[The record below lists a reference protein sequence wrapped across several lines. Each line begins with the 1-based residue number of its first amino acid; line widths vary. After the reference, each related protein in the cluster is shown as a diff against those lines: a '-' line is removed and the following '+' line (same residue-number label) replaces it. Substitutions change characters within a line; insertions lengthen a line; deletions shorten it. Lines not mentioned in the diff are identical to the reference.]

1 MKRLSKVLFPTDF
14 SDCADQALSHAV
26 YFAETYE
33 AELHLLHA
41 IVLHGYDP
49 YNPEQDLPGLE
60 ERLYAQQH
68 QDAALR
74 LDESI
79 RTHATGNM
87 EIVQVE
93 KRGVSVAPVILDYAN
108 EHGIDLIVMGTH
120 GRRGLGQLF
129 LGSVAEEI
137 VRRSACPVLTV
148 REKEE
153 PKSMAE
159 MDEILV
165 PMDFSAHSRRALE
178 YAQRIAGSCDARLQ
192 LLHVVEQMIHPA
204 FYAMGKTSILDL
216 DPDIAGRSHQEMR
229 RWLEESKGPDV
240 PAETFVLDGRA
251 SRDIVGFAVD
261 NGSDLIVIATHGLTG
276 LDRFLIG
283 STTQKVVRRA
293 DCPVFT
299 VKPFGKSLVD

>member
-1 MKRLSKVLFPTDF
+1 MKRLKKVLFPTDF
-14 SDCADQALSHAV
+14 SSCADQALSHAV

-49 YNPEQDLPGLE
+49 YNPEQDMPGLE
-60 ERLYAQQH
+60 EKIYAQLH

-93 KRGVSVAPVILDYAN
+93 RRGVSVAPVILDYVTDN
-108 EHGIDLIVMGTH
+108 GIDLIVMGTH

-148 REKEE
+148 REREE
-153 PKSMAE
+153 PKSVAE

-165 PMDFSAHSRRALE
+165 PMDFSTHSRRALE
-178 YAQRIAGSCDARLQ
+178 YAQRIAGSCGARLQ

-204 FYAMGKTSILDL
+204 FYAIGKTSILEL
-216 DPDIAGRSHQEMR
+216 DPDIAGRSQKVR
-229 RWLEESKGPDV
+229 TCRSRPSCWTVV
-240 PAETFVLDGRA
+240 PA
-251 SRDIVGFAVD
+251 
-261 NGSDLIVIATHGLTG
+261 AT
-276 LDRFLIG
+276 
-283 STTQKVVRRA
+283 S
-293 DCPVFT
+293 
-299 VKPFGKSLVD
+299 